1 MFDFLTGR
9 RPSPAAQNTVTP
21 ASGRAPLKRE
31 RHLSRR
37 EEAKVYEHGPSV
49 IDFLPWAE
57 YLPEDECLLLDD
69 GVSVGAVFLI
79 TPAGTE
85 GRTQERLD
93 EIRDMTEKALQSS
106 LDERD
111 THQWV
116 VQFFCQDESDLT
128 VEMDRIRGYVS
139 PAAQGTPG
147 LAKPNAIL
155 SR

>member
-1 MFDFLTGR
+1 
-9 RPSPAAQNTVTP
+9 
-21 ASGRAPLKRE
+21 
-31 RHLSRR
+31 
-37 EEAKVYEHGPSV
+37 
-49 IDFLPWAE
+49 
-57 YLPEDECLLLDD
+57 EDECLLLDD

-139 PAAQGTPG
+139 PAAQGT
-147 LAKPNAIL
+147 AFT
-155 SR
+155 